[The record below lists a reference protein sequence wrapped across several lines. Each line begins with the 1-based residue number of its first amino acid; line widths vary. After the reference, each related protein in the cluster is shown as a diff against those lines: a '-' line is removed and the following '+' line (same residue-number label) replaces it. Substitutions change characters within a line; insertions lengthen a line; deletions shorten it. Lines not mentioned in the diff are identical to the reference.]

1 MEIFHPYLNGLKFLL
16 YSDKNGTLSVS
27 FLKILFLLAYVVS
40 IFMAFFQFLNLTS
53 NDLECELL
61 PYAGEVCRVK
71 TNIFGSLFNLCS
83 LILLFG
89 AFTIILYSSIKNP
102 KKTSYSYLSIFV
114 SGLIFLFLVTLFI
127 DLLRSLEDFNYAFH
141 SIGQGFI
148 IIWVLIFEPILFFS
162 GVPII
167 LGIVS
172 QDYELK
178 GYTHKTKIFLAI
190 EVIMILFVITLSLYW
205 NFILLKNPF
214 VFFPLFNITVNDYG
228 VAIAVSGLIFL
239 LIFIFI
245 SILCLFLI
253 SRYISK
259 QEPYD
264 HLKAILP
271 WIVLFSLIFFT
282 IRSFPAVFNLGY
294 RLKVLTDFL
303 DVSLIFF
310 VIFMAILQVV
320 SLQENKKTIS
330 KSSVL
335 NPLKWTDHM
344 PKYSKIL
351 LLLFLNA
358 EIFYQQLYQ
367 NAFSILTGRD
377 NQIVSLKAIS
387 LVSFFVIGFFSVFFK
402 YKPSKPLSV
411 GYGPIK
417 FIKNEFKKIIHD
429 FNKDV

>member
-16 YSDKNGTLSVS
+16 YSDKNGIKSVS
-27 FLKILFLLAYVVS
+27 FLKIFFLFAYIAS

-61 PYAGEVCRVK
+61 PYAGQVCRVK
-71 TNIFGSLFNLCS
+71 TNIFGSLFNVCS
-83 LILLFG
+83 LMLLLG
-89 AFTIILYSSIKNP
+89 AFTIILHSSIKNP
-102 KKTSYSYLSIFV
+102 KKSSYSYLSIFI
-114 SGLIFLFLVTLFI
+114 SGLIFLFLVTLFL
-127 DLLRSLEDFNYAFH
+127 DLLRSLEAFNYAFH

-167 LGIVS
+167 LGIIS

-178 GYTHKTKIFLAI
+178 GYSHKTKIFLAI
-190 EVIMILFVITLSLYW
+190 EVIIIIIVITLSLYW
-205 NFILLKNPF
+205 GINLHKNPTVLYPF
-214 VFFPLFNITVNDYG
+214 FNITVNDYG

-245 SILCLFLI
+245 SIIGLFFI
-253 SRYISK
+253 SRYVGK

-264 HLKAILP
+264 HLKGILP
-271 WIVLFSLIFFT
+271 WIVFFSLIFFA
-282 IRSFPAVFNLGY
+282 IRSFPAVFNLDY
-294 RLKVLTDFL
+294 RLKVLTDIL

-310 VIFMAILQVV
+310 VIFLAILQVI

-330 KSSVL
+330 KSTVF
-335 NPLKWTDHM
+335 NPLKWADHM

-367 NAFSILTGRD
+367 NAFSILTGKD

-387 LVSFFVIGFFSVFFK
+387 LVSFIVIGLFSVFFK
-402 YKPSKPLSV
+402 YKPSKPLPE
-411 GYGPIK
+411 GFGPIK
-417 FIKNEFKKIIHD
+417 FIKNEFKNIINDFSKKI
-429 FNKDV
+429 